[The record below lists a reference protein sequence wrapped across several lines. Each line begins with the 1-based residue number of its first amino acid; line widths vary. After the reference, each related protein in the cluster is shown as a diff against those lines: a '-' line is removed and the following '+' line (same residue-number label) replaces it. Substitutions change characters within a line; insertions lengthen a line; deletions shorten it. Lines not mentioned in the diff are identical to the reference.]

1 MRKTKTMDRSAP
13 LTIAEAKTKDRDIRK
28 AKCRYCTNEKDIK
41 RFYKSYDFLDT
52 SGRLSICID
61 CCTYLFNYFYQMH
74 GRIDIAIYEVCRCL
88 NYRYDSKA
96 YSMLM
101 KALEKN
107 GMQATVN
114 AINGVEEEETE
125 TDIDK
130 VAVNTK
136 TSLFGKY
143 LTILQGVYHNN
154 EDADLTFDVYKND
167 RPEGY
172 EDKTTDKP
180 VTEVIEQAYNKKMSA
195 LEKKW
200 GTGFEDDDY
209 VFLENEYNEWAKTK
223 DTDEKGV
230 DMLIKEVCLQQLK
243 MRKTREEGGELK
255 KSDYETLT
263 MLMDKCSITPDK
275 LKESTSSKSTA
286 AFGVWLKDVETMS
299 PAEWLE
305 NKKLFKDVEGI
316 DEYVK
321 RTYDRAVRNYIGM
334 SRDFRVVMDKMDKE
348 AEDFKP
354 EDISGVYLEAD
365 GDDDGEKH
373 D

>member
-1 MRKTKTMDRSAP
+1 
-13 LTIAEAKTKDRDIRK
+13 
-28 AKCRYCTNEKDIK
+28 
-41 RFYKSYDFLDT
+41 
-52 SGRLSICID
+52 
-61 CCTYLFNYFYQMH
+61 MH

-143 LTILQGVYHNN
+143 LTILQGVYRNN
-154 EDADLTFDVYKND
+154 DEADLTFDVYKND

-180 VTEVIEQAYNKKMSA
+180 VSEVIEQAYNRKMSA

-200 GTGFEDDDY
+200 GIGFEDDDY

-334 SRDFRVVMDKMDKE
+334 SRDFRVVMDKMEKE

-354 EDISGVYLEAD
+354 EDISGVYLDAD